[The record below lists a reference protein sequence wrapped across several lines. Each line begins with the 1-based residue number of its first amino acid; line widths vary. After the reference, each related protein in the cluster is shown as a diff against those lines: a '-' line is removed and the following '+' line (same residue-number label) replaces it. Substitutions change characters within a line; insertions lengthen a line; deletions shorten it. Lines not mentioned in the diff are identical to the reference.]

1 MSKSF
6 IWILHILYWA
16 LFISLLMMFFAIMS
30 SVPGFEKIAAD
41 KSTGFVFWIKLM
53 TGFSVIPALITF
65 YSFYTYLFD
74 RFLSKKKFISFC
86 VTGILISIIAALIG
100 ALAESSPLLLGPRYL
115 FGDGFDSAFGILSV
129 MSLAA
134 LINGVTGTIIKGFIT
149 WYNDIKLKEE
159 LLKKNHETELNLI
172 KSQVN
177 PHFLFNTLNNI
188 DILIEKDKEKAS
200 EYFKKLSDILRFMLY
215 ETKTEKI
222 PVSKELTYIEK
233 YIDLQNLRTS
243 NPAFVNFTI
252 KGDPGNHMIEPM
264 VFIPFIENAFKHADN
279 RRQVHGI
286 RIHFEFTG
294 NDITFT
300 CSNGFSLKPDIPE
313 SEGGLGNELMAK
325 RLKLLYPGRHRL
337 SVSKEN
343 NRYTVNL
350 IIHENNDLHHS

>member
-1 MSKSF
+1 M
-6 IWILHILYWA
+6 LYWV
-16 LFISLLMMFFAIMS
+16 LFISLLMLFFAIMA

-41 KSTGFVFWIKLM
+41 KSTAFIFWIKLM
-53 TGFSVIPALITF
+53 TGFAVIPALISF
-65 YSFYTYLFD
+65 YIFYTYLFD
-74 RFLSKKKFISFC
+74 RFLSKKKFIRFSLS
-86 VTGILISIIAALIG
+86 GLLISIIAALIG
-100 ALAESSPLLLGPRYL
+100 ALAESNSFLFGPRYL
-115 FGDGFDSAFGILSV
+115 LGDGIDSAFSILAV
-129 MSLAA
+129 MSLVA
-134 LINGVTGTIIKGFIT
+134 LLNGVTGTFIKGFIT

-159 LLKKNHETELNLI
+159 LLKKNYETELNLI
-172 KSQVN
+172 KSQLN

-188 DILIEKDKEKAS
+188 DILIEKDKVKAS

-243 NPAFVNFTI
+243 NPAFVAFSI
-252 KGDPGNHMIEPM
+252 KGNPGNHSIEPL
-264 VFIPFIENAFKHADN
+264 VFIPFIENAFKHAEN

-294 NDITFT
+294 NEITFT
-300 CSNGFSLKPDIPE
+300 CSNSFSLISATHKA
-313 SEGGLGNELMAK
+313 EGGLGNELMAK
-325 RLKLLYPGRHRL
+325 RLKLLYPGRHSL
-337 SVSKEN
+337 TISKEN

>member
-1 MSKSF
+1 MSKTF
-6 IWILHILYWA
+6 IWILHILYWT
-16 LFISLLMMFFAIMS
+16 LFISLLMMFYVIMS
-30 SVPGFEKIAAD
+30 SVPGFEKIASD
-41 KSTGFVFWIKLM
+41 KTTGFIFWVKLM
-53 TGFSVIPALITF
+53 AGFAFIPALIAF

-86 VTGILISIIAALIG
+86 LSGLLISIIAALIG
-100 ALAESSPLLLGPRYL
+100 ALAESSKLLFGPRYL
-115 FGDGFDSAFGILSV
+115 LGDGFDSAFGILAV
-129 MSLAA
+129 MSFAA
-134 LINGVTGTIIKGFIT
+134 LINGITGTIIKGFIT

-159 LLKKNHETELNLI
+159 LLKRNYETELSLI

-243 NPAFVNFTI
+243 NPAFVDFKV
-252 KGDPGNHMIEPM
+252 KGNPENHMVEPM
-264 VFIPFIENAFKHADN
+264 IFIPFIENAFKHADN

-286 RIHFEFTG
+286 LIHFEFTG
-294 NDITFT
+294 NDISFT
-300 CSNGFSLKPDIPE
+300 CTNGYSLKPAMHETD
-313 SEGGLGNELMAK
+313 GGIGNELMVK
-325 RLKLLYPGRHRL
+325 RLKLLYPG
-337 SVSKEN
+337 KG
-343 NRYTVNL
+343 T
-350 IIHENNDLHHS
+350 D